1 MIRHNRN
8 RTGGKSTIGA
18 ALKSIDRT
26 ADRLLRSN
34 DVCLIPES
42 EAIGHDWM
50 NNCHVIAE
58 SRLGLIA
65 NERGEVL
72 CWPTSTRSIGRVAQ
86 RAMSQG
92 SFEVDPLTII
102 IERYEPVPRGKNHKD
117 CKFTF
122 ACHNHDDRVFKPI
135 DSVERFNP
143 GDHETQFKLGLRTI
157 AAYTAWYRGHKKW
170 SQNEFN
176 EDRYIRKVLSD
187 YPFLQPACDA
197 VSEWGVQE
205 NAAGRNLEKE
215 VERWRSAYRQL
226 AWHRA
231 TTEIRELTPL
241 LRIAATGI
249 PGSQDSPVAM
259 TMLPTENGKC
269 LLLATVLVWCI
280 RSSPDIKC
288 RPPPLRRSVSSR
300 KLFSNPLGKPRSNT
314 ANFEYRTLEDETR
327 FSWLTQGRR
336 RTAVQQVAE
345 EWTKSLTELRP
356 AEWLPKLAQQCEFFY
371 VSPHD
376 YYNDEIVTCDE
387 RYYIE
392 QAISKKVP
400 TFRI

>member
-1 MIRHNRN
+1 MVRHNRN
-8 RTGGKSTIGA
+8 RTGGKSTIEA

-58 SRLGLIA
+58 SRLGLVA

-72 CWPTSTRSIGRVAQ
+72 CWPTSIRSIGRVAQ
-86 RAMSQG
+86 KAISQG

-143 GDHETQFKLGLRTI
+143 SDHETRFKLGLRTI

-170 SQNEFN
+170 SQNEFK

-205 NAAGRNLEKE
+205 SAAGRNLEKE
-215 VERWRSAYRQL
+215 MERWQSAYRQL
-226 AWHRA
+226 AWHRV
-231 TTEIRELTPL
+231 TSEIRELTPL

-249 PGSQDSPVAM
+249 PGSQDCPVAM

-269 LLLATVLVWCI
+269 LLLATVL
-280 RSSPDIKC
+280 
-288 RPPPLRRSVSSR
+288 
-300 KLFSNPLGKPRSNT
+300 
-314 ANFEYRTLEDETR
+314 EDETR
-327 FSWLTQGRR
+327 FSWLTPRRR

-345 EWTKSLTELRP
+345 EWAKGLTELRP
-356 AEWLPKLAQQCEFFY
+356 AEWLPKLARQCEFLY

-387 RYYIE
+387 RYDIE
-392 QAISKKVP
+392 QAISKKAP
-400 TFRI
+400 TFPI